1 MGKYSQKQHCF
12 YLENIKLHQGCT
24 DHEYWRKMLMTWH
37 FILPNLL
44 NIACGSLT
52 EVKSCQRKE
61 LLYARFLCKN
71 RFPNTVPYFALWSY
85 IRKPSSAVHSSK
97 AKGNKV
103 KTSGPE
109 EVNLGPAFS
118 SLMWWHWPGDL
129 APFSCQHKETLAQF
143 PGRRDLRTP
152 LEEGG
157 FKGAQFLEHGFIP

>member
-12 YLENIKLHQGCT
+12 YLQNIKLHQGCT

-44 NIACGSLT
+44 NTVCGSFT

-71 RFPNTVPYFALWSY
+71 RFPNTVPYFALWYY
-85 IRKPSSAVHSSK
+85 IKKTFQCCAQLKSKGKQSQDLWTWRSESWPCFLFTHVLALTWRSASFQLPAQRNPCPISRE
-97 AKGNKV
+97 KGLK
-103 KTSGPE
+103 
-109 EVNLGPAFS
+109 
-118 SLMWWHWPGDL
+118 
-129 APFSCQHKETLAQF
+129 
-143 PGRRDLRTP
+143 R